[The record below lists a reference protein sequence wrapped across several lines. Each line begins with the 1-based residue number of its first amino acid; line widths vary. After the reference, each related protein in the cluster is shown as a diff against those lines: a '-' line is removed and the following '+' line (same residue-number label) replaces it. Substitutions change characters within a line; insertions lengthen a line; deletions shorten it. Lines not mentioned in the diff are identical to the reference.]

1 MGRIRDKI
9 FSENEFNLN
18 LRGFAKMKRISSL
31 SRSLS
36 LAFCAVALVIG
47 SFFMAVSP
55 AAAETYTV
63 KMGADS
69 GMLAFDPSTVTIK
82 AGDTVKWSNNKLP
95 PHNIMFEGDA
105 ANKSHDQL
113 MFSPGESYEVT
124 FDTPGTYSYYCSPHR
139 GAGMA
144 GKVIVQ

>member
-1 MGRIRDKI
+1 
-9 FSENEFNLN
+9 
-18 LRGFAKMKRISSL
+18 MKPISAVL
-31 SRSLS
+31 RSLS
-36 LAFCAVALVIG
+36 LTLCAVVLVIG

-55 AAAETYTV
+55 AAADTQTV

-69 GMLAFDPSTVTIK
+69 GMLAFEPSTLTIK
-82 AGDTVKWSNNKLP
+82 AGDTVKWVNNKLP
-95 PHNIMFEGDA
+95 PHNIIFEGDA

-124 FDTPGTYSYYCSPHR
+124 FDNPGTYSYYCSPHR

-144 GKVIVQ
+144 GKVVVE

>member
-1 MGRIRDKI
+1 
-9 FSENEFNLN
+9 
-18 LRGFAKMKRISSL
+18 MKRISSL

-69 GMLAFDPSTVTIK
+69 GMLAFDPSTVTVK

-144 GKVIVQ
+144 GKVVVQ